1 VPMHQVAEE
10 RPRGSAANAI
20 SNSVVRLMSEYTGRG
35 PTKAKTVINRDLI
48 AVVLGDLLTKGENR
62 LVEAGKSDLVLQMRH
77 QFQLTMRDDL
87 VTAVEMLTERK
98 VIAFMSD
105 NHIDPDMAVEIFIL
119 EPQPGSEDEQPQSVA
134 D

>member
-1 VPMHQVAEE
+1 MHQVAEE

-20 SNSVVRLMSEYTGRG
+20 SNTVVRLMSEYTGRG

-48 AVVLGDLLTKGENR
+48 TVVLGDLLTKGEHR

-77 QFQLTMRDDL
+77 QFQLTMREDL
-87 VTAVEMLTERK
+87 VTAVEMVTERK

-119 EPQPGSEDEQPQSVA
+119 EPQPGSEDEQPQDPA
-134 D
+134 G

>member
-1 VPMHQVAEE
+1 MHQVEEE

-20 SNSVVRLMSEYTGRG
+20 SNTVVRLMSEYTGRG

-48 AVVLGDLLTKGENR
+48 TVVLGDLLTKGEHR

-77 QFQLTMRDDL
+77 QFQLTMREDL
-87 VTAVEMLTERK
+87 VTAVEMVTERK

-119 EPQPGSEDEQPQSVA
+119 EPQPGSEDEQPQDPA
-134 D
+134 G

>member
-1 VPMHQVAEE
+1 MHQVAEE

-20 SNSVVRLMSEYTGRG
+20 SNTVVRLMSEYTGRG

-48 AVVLGDLLTKGENR
+48 TVVLGDLLTKGEHR
-62 LVEAGKSDLVLQMRH
+62 LVEAGKSELVLQMRH
-77 QFQLTMRDDL
+77 QFQLTMREDL
-87 VTAVEMLTERK
+87 VTAVEMVTERK

-119 EPQPGSEDEQPQSVA
+119 EPQPGSEDEQPQDRA
-134 D
+134 G